1 MRSPCLWL
9 LCAGAPVAAVRAFL
23 LLPAVHPSPALR
35 LPLLRVQ
42 QHRRLSDFTDC
53 NEDAADGV
61 PVCTE

>member
-9 LCAGAPVAAVRAFL
+9 LCAGAAPAAAVRSSFAL
-23 LLPAVHPSPALR
+23 VHPSPALR